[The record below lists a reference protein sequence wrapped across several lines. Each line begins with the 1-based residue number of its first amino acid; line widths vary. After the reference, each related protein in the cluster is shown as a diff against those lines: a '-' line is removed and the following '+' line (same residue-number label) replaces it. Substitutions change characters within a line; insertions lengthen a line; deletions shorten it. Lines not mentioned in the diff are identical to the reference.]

1 VIVMNTLLYFAAMAA
16 AFMGLSQVLPGFR
29 VTGWVP
35 AIFGAVILAAANAV
49 VKPVLFVLTL
59 PFTIVTLGLFLLVL
73 NALMLGLTAWV
84 VPGISISGWGTTF
97 IASLILSA
105 VGMVWKAV
113 TKEEKPKLE

>member
-1 VIVMNTLLYFAAMAA
+1 MNTLLYFAVMAA

-35 AIFGAVILAAANAV
+35 AILGAVILAAANTI
-49 VKPVLFVLTL
+49 VKPILFVLTL

-73 NALMLGLTAWV
+73 NALMLALTAWL
-84 VPGISISGWGTTF
+84 VPGVSISGWVTTF

>member
-1 VIVMNTLLYFAAMAA
+1 MNTLLYFAVMAV

-35 AIFGAVILAAANAV
+35 AIFGAIILAAANAV

-59 PFTIVTLGLFLLVL
+59 PFTIVTLGLFLLAL
-73 NALMLGLTAWV
+73 NAMMLGLTAWV

-105 VGMVWKAV
+105 VGMIWKAV

>member
-1 VIVMNTLLYFAAMAA
+1 MNTLLYFAVMAA

-35 AIFGAVILAAANAV
+35 AILGAVILAAANTI
-49 VKPVLFVLTL
+49 VKPILFVLTL

-73 NALMLGLTAWV
+73 NALMLGLTAWL
-84 VPGISISGWGTTF
+84 VPGVSISSWGTTF
-97 IASLILSA
+97 VASLILSA

>member
-1 VIVMNTLLYFAAMAA
+1 MNTLLYFAVMAA

-35 AIFGAVILAAANAV
+35 AIFGALILAAAN
-49 VKPVLFVLTL
+49 
-59 PFTIVTLGLFLLVL
+59 TIVTLGLFLLVL
-73 NALMLGLTAWV
+73 NTLMLGLTAWV

>member
-1 VIVMNTLLYFAAMAA
+1 MNTLLYFVVMAA
-16 AFMGLSQVLPGFR
+16 AFMGLAQVLPGFR

-35 AIFGAVILAAANAV
+35 AIFGAIILAVVNTL

-59 PFTIVTLGLFLLVL
+59 PFTLVTLGLFLLIL
-73 NALMLGLTAWV
+73 NTLMLGITAWI

-105 VGMVWKAV
+105 VSLVWKTV
-113 TKEEKPKLE
+113 VKEEKQRKTA